1 MRLEPFSLSLLLP
14 LLAVAGAACAQVGE
28 ARQPPVRIEPVRV
41 QPAPAPLRVR
51 GDLSARPRQEI
62 AIPAT
67 GPSPISPRPGAPAV
81 KDATSRVDPTAP
93 TKVYDR
99 TGRLIPGAVRVGP
112 NRVFDPGSGR
122 YRTARP
128 RGDDL
133 QVVPEG

>member
-1 MRLEPFSLSLLLP
+1 MHLKPFSLCLLLP
-14 LLAVAGAACAQVGE
+14 LLAAAGAACAQVGE
-28 ARQPPVRIEPVRV
+28 PRQPPARIETVPVRPP
-41 QPAPAPLRVR
+41 PARVAA
-51 GDLSARPRQEI
+51 DLSARPRQEI

-67 GPSPISPRPGAPAV
+67 GPSPMSPRPGAPAT
-81 KDATSRVDPTAP
+81 KDATSRVDPAAP
-93 TKVYDR
+93 AKVYDR

-112 NRVFDPGSGR
+112 NRVFDPRSGR